1 MAQLQQKLE
10 LALLNLDKLTLRSTL
25 DEYHFADIG
34 QALAEFEPK
43 EALPLIS
50 MFSLGDRAKVFS
62 YLPPYLQADIAAL
75 MKRHKLA
82 ALFSRMDADERA
94 DLYNDLDEEQRA
106 MVLPGLAQAERE
118 DLRKL
123 SSYAEGT
130 AGAIMTSDYA
140 TLKEHWLV
148 SRALKQLRLEAP
160 DKETIYQTYVI
171 DGQRRLL
178 GTVSLRELILASPDT
193 QVRELMRTEVV
204 SVSVDE
210 SQEQAA
216 KQIRHYDLLALPVV
230 DEVQKLVGIVTYD
243 DAMDAAVEEATEDA
257 QKSAS
262 VGKLDETVDRVS
274 IWELY
279 RKRVMWLVLLV
290 FGAMFSGAGIAHF
303 EDTIASHV
311 ALVFFLPLLIGSGG
325 NAGSQAAALMVRALA
340 TGEVDKNDWS
350 KLFAREL
357 LVGLALGLTM
367 AAAVY
372 SVGVFRGG
380 PDVAMIVSMSMII
393 IVLVG
398 SLVGLSLPFLLNKMK
413 MDPATASGPLVA
425 TIADVSGVLVYFG
438 LASMVLGL

>member
-62 YLPPYLQADIAAL
+62 YLPPYLQADVAAL

>member
-1 MAQLQQKLE
+1 MAHLQQKLE
-10 LALLNLDKLTLRSTL
+10 LALVNLDKLTLRSTL

-34 QALAEFEPK
+34 QALAEFAPK

-50 MFSLGDRAKVFS
+50 MFSLADRAKVFS
-62 YLPPYLQADIAAL
+62 YLPPYMQADVAAL

-82 ALFSRMDADERA
+82 ALFSRMEADERA
-94 DLYNDLDEEQRA
+94 DLFNALDDEQRA

-123 SSYAEGT
+123 ASYAEGT
-130 AGAIMTSDYA
+130 VGSIMTSDYA
-140 TLKEHWLV
+140 TLKEHWVV

-171 DGQRRLL
+171 DRERRLL
-178 GTVSLRELILASPDT
+178 GTISLRELILASPDT
-193 QVRELMRTEVV
+193 AVSDLMRSEVV
-204 SVSVDE
+204 SVTVDQT
-210 SQEQAA
+210 QETAA
-216 KQIRHYDLLALPVV
+216 HQIRHYDLLALPVV
-230 DEVQKLVGIVTYD
+230 DEQQKLVGIVTYD
-243 DAMDAAVEEATEDA
+243 DAMDAAEEEATEDA

-279 RKRVMWLVLLV
+279 RKRVLWLVLLV

-303 EDTIASHV
+303 EDTISSHV

-340 TGEVDKNDWS
+340 TGEVDKSDWS

-357 LVGLALGLTM
+357 LVGFALGITM
-367 AAAVY
+367 AIAVY
-372 SVGVFRGG
+372 GVGVYRGG
-380 PDVAMIVSMSMII
+380 PEVAIIVSMSMVI
-393 IVLVG
+393 IVLAG
-398 SLVGLSLPFLLNKMK
+398 SLVGLSLPFMLNKIK

-425 TIADVSGVLVYFG
+425 TIADVTGVLVYFS
-438 LASMVLGL
+438 LASLVLAI

>member
-62 YLPPYLQADIAAL
+62 YLPPYLQADVAGL

-204 SVSVDE
+204 SVTVDE

-438 LASMVLGL
+438 LASVVLGL

>member
-10 LALLNLDKLTLRSTL
+10 LALVNLDKPTLRSTL

-62 YLPPYLQADIAAL
+62 YLPPYLQADVAGL

-171 DGQRRLL
+171 DGQRRLR

-204 SVSVDE
+204 SVSVEE

>member
-1 MAQLQQKLE
+1 MAHLQQKLE
-10 LALLNLDKLTLRSTL
+10 LALVNLDKLTLRSTL
-25 DEYHFADIG
+25 DEYHFADVG

-62 YLPPYLQADIAAL
+62 YLPPYLQADVAGL

-82 ALFSRMDADERA
+82 ALFSRMEADERA

-130 AGAIMTSDYA
+130 AGSIMTSDYA

-171 DGQRRLL
+171 DRERRLL
-178 GTVSLRELILASPDT
+178 GTVSLRELILASPDI

-204 SVSVDE
+204 SVTVEE
-210 SQEQAA
+210 SQEHVS

-230 DEVQKLVGIVTYD
+230 DEQQKLVGIVTYD

-303 EDTIASHV
+303 EETISANV

-350 KLFAREL
+350 KLFSREL

-380 PDVAMIVSMSMII
+380 PDVAMIVSMSMVI

-413 MDPATASGPLVA
+413 LDPATASGPLVA

-438 LASMVLGL
+438 LASAILGL

>member
-10 LALLNLDKLTLRSTL
+10 LALVNLDKPTLRSTL

-62 YLPPYLQADIAAL
+62 YLPPYLQADVAGL

-171 DGQRRLL
+171 DGQRRLR

-204 SVSVDE
+204 SVTVEE

>member
-1 MAQLQQKLE
+1 MAHLHQKLE
-10 LALLNLDKLTLRSTL
+10 LALVSLDKSSLRATL
-25 DEYHFADIG
+25 DDYHLADIG
-34 QALAEFEPK
+34 KALAEFDPK

-50 MFSLGDRAKVFS
+50 MFSLADRAKVFS
-62 YLPPYLQADIAAL
+62 YFPPYLQAEVAGL

-94 DLYNDLDEEQRA
+94 DLYNDLDEEQQA

-118 DLRKL
+118 DLRQL
-123 SSYAEGT
+123 ASYAEGT
-130 AGAIMTSDYA
+130 VGAIMTSDYA

-171 DGQRRLL
+171 NAQRRLL
-178 GTVSLRELILASPDT
+178 GTISLRELILASPDK
-193 QVRELMRTEVV
+193 QVSELMRTEVV
-204 SVSVDE
+204 AMAVED
-210 SQEQAA
+210 SQEHASQ
-216 KQIRHYDLLALPVV
+216 QIRHYDLLALPVV
-230 DEVQKLVGIVTYD
+230 DEQHKLVGIVTYD

-262 VGKLDETVDRVS
+262 VGKLDQTVDRVS

-279 RKRVMWLVLLV
+279 RKRVLWLVLLV

-303 EDTIASHV
+303 EDIIASHV

-340 TGEVDKNDWS
+340 TGEVDKSDWA
-350 KLFAREL
+350 KLFSREL
-357 LVGLALGLTM
+357 LVGLALGMTM
-367 AAAVY
+367 AIAVY
-372 SVGVFRGG
+372 GVGIYRGG
-380 PDVAMIVSMSMII
+380 PEVALIVSMSMVV

-413 MDPATASGPLVA
+413 LDPATASGPLVA
-425 TIADVSGVLVYFG
+425 TIADVSGVLVYFS
-438 LASMVLGL
+438 LASVLLHW